1 MIFFLLVQNCNWT
14 SVLLLCCFCAASV
27 LLLCCFFWAV
37 LLLFWLCWFAGPG
50 AAVLGLCWGCDGAR
64 SPFLA
69 VSAVHQFCTARFSH
83 FFFTPYN
90 FLPKATPWTA
100 RPSMRAGK
108 KYDLTFMHSTA
119 RSFWGKATPDC
130 SFSHQSITKIF
141 DPTVI
146 PNERARFFGIR
157 ARPRDP
163 TQSVSSMRPLS
174 PHSMMKKKSF
184 GNGK

>member
-1 MIFFLLVQNCNWT
+1 MQCFLCQKATSWRKLKMLISCRSKTLGNAVFFRVKRLTPGGLVD
-14 SVLLLCCFCAASV
+14 CCRPSRSTV
-27 LLLCCFFWAV
+27 
-37 LLLFWLCWFAGPG
+37 
-50 AAVLGLCWGCDGAR
+50 CWGCDGAT

-69 VSAVHQFCTARFSH
+69 VSAVHLICTARFSH